1 MRSFTIEIYDIKDIK
16 KPILLKEIVLEAEGR
31 IDAIDKAHTRAEH
44 LYPKI
49 KRMIH
54 VR

>member
-1 MRSFTIEIYDIKDIK
+1 MQNFTIEIYDIKDIQ
-16 KPILLKEIVLEAEGR
+16 KPILLKEIVLKAEGKN
-31 IDAIDKAHTRAEH
+31 DAIDKAHTRAEH
-44 LYPKI
+44 LYPTI